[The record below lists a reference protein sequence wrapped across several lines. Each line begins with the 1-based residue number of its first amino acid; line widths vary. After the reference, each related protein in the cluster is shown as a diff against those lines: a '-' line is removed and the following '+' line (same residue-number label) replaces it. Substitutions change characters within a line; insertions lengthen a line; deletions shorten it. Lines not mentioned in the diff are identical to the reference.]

1 MIALNL
7 LDSLQLDKFK
17 IVGVSPKPNTFADL
31 KIETVTPEYILYDKS
46 SNLDNLDFILNFTRG
61 NNAYNEKLGV
71 NRILEKFT
79 ASTKHIINSS
89 TYAQHYQI
97 NKIHNLS
104 SYLTSKQSTSQFLS
118 SPTVK
123 SKVFDISFFTL
134 LGKHDKISS
143 LISRIIPKLL
153 KNEEISLTRGEQL
166 ISYTD
171 VSDIVFLVKQLIGRP
186 HAFIPGKYSFWPTP
200 PVKLRV
206 VIEALV
212 SLTESKSK
220 INYGSTP
227 YSGHELFSYDENGFP
242 PQIISDYNWKT
253 LKKSLLGLIS
263 DHKILTEE

>member
-7 LDSLQLDKFK
+7 LDSMQLDKFK
-17 IVGVSPKPNTFADL
+17 IIGVSPKPDTFENL
-31 KIETVTPEYILYDKS
+31 KIETVTPDYILCDKP

-79 ASTKHIINSS
+79 ASAQYVINSS
-89 TYAQHYQI
+89 TYAQHYQV
-97 NKIHNLS
+97 NKINNLT

-123 SKVFDISFFTL
+123 SQVFDISYFTL
-134 LGKHDKISS
+134 LGKHDKSSS

-153 KNEEISLTRGEQL
+153 KGEEISLTRGEQL

-171 VSDIVFLVKQLIGRP
+171 VSDVVVLVKKLIDRP
-186 HAFIPGKYSFWPTP
+186 QTFTPGEYSFWPTP

-206 VIEALV
+206 VIEELV
-212 SLTESKSK
+212 SLSESKSK
-220 INYGSTP
+220 VHYGSIP
-227 YSGHELFSYDENGFP
+227 YSGHELFSYDEKGFP
-242 PQIISDYNWKT
+242 KQIITDYNWKT
-253 LKKSLLGLIS
+253 LKKSLLDLIS
-263 DHKILTEE
+263 NYKILTEE